1 MKGMDVKRL
10 IVLFALFTLVI
21 SEPIFADNR
30 YVIDEL
36 IITVRSGRTNQ
47 HNIIKL
53 LHSGAK
59 VEVLEEV
66 DDNDRLYARIRAG
79 DIEGWVH
86 SQYLSAEPI
95 ARDRIE
101 AMRNKLQASKDEV
114 SNLKQQ
120 LAVLRQKYSETRKQR
135 DALDGSAESLD
146 KELQQLKRVAAKPVE
161 IAELNKQLRT
171 ELSALKK
178 EYAVIEQDHTR
189 IKQSNERDW
198 FIAGAG
204 VVILSIVFGILL
216 TRIRIR
222 RRKNW
227 RDSI

>member
-1 MKGMDVKRL
+1 MRRL
-10 IVLFALFTLVI
+10 IVLFALLTLVAT
-21 SEPIFADNR
+21 EPAFSDDR

-59 VEVLEEV
+59 VDVIEEV
-66 DDNDRLYARIRAG
+66 EDNDRLYARIRVDG
-79 DIEGWVH
+79 VEGWVH
-86 SQYLSAEPI
+86 SQYLAATPI
-95 ARDRIE
+95 ARDRLESMQNSLEKTKEE
-101 AMRNKLQASKDEV
+101 AAELRQK
-114 SNLKQQ
+114 
-120 LAVLRQKYSETRKQR
+120 LAVLQQKYSETRKQR
-135 DALDGSAESLD
+135 DAFGGNAETLGE
-146 KELQQLKRVAAKPVE
+146 ELERLKKVAARPVE
-161 IAELNKQLRT
+161 IAETNKELRT
-171 ELSALKK
+171 ELNALKK

-204 VVILSIVFGILL
+204 VVIISVIFGILL

-222 RRKNW
+222 RKKNW